1 MYGKLWN
8 FVNQYIDKEHA
19 LAVYLPILIVGWT
32 IIGTVLGMGSLLCDS
47 NQSCTKSVRYR
58 LRWRICRDYIGAF
71 RRNPLLV
78 PQIKI

>member
-32 IIGTVLGMGSLLCDS
+32 IIGTVLGMGVCSGVCETFSVNSL
-47 NQSCTKSVRYR
+47 
-58 LRWRICRDYIGAF
+58 
-71 RRNPLLV
+71 
-78 PQIKI
+78 

>member
-32 IIGTVLGMGSLLCDS
+32 IIGTVLGMGVCFVFSNLSFFLIFPVYRTRSL
-47 NQSCTKSVRYR
+47 NQTLDVC
-58 LRWRICRDYIGAF
+58 LF
-71 RRNPLLV
+71 E
-78 PQIKI
+78 

>member
-32 IIGTVLGMGSLLCDS
+32 IIGTVLGMGVCSVIRINLVQSLSDMQGLYWGFS
-47 NQSCTKSVRYR
+47 EESSTCTANKD
-58 LRWRICRDYIGAF
+58 LT
-71 RRNPLLV
+71 
-78 PQIKI
+78 

>member
-19 LAVYLPILIVGWT
+19 LAVYLPISDRRLDDYRNST
-32 IIGTVLGMGSLLCDS
+32 RNGSLLCDS
-47 NQSCTKSVRYR
+47 NQSCTKSVRYH

>member
-32 IIGTVLGMGSLLCDS
+32 IIGTVLGMGVC
-47 NQSCTKSVRYR
+47 SVI
-58 LRWRICRDYIGAF
+58 RINLI
-71 RRNPLLV
+71 N
-78 PQIKI
+78 

>member
-32 IIGTVLGMGSLLCDS
+32 IIGTVI
-47 NQSCTKSVRYR
+47 YR
-58 LRWRICRDYIGAF
+58 EKESYQLR
-71 RRNPLLV
+71 
-78 PQIKI
+78 